1 MEALST
7 SLVVLLLIS
16 GLGLTGASY
25 NTCKDTL
32 ISNGYSMSDSAY
44 YEFYQAANDPDNI
57 VFINNN
63 QAYLSEQWSA
73 IQSESVPITPPDYDH
88 DNVESVPI
96 TSPYDPVAEW
106 YVKTILGAAG
116 NIENTG
122 SPFIFNIE
130 DAVYSSAVDGVWSQS
145 SETQSVS
152 VWTDDLLADAYLQ
165 QYGKP
170 SKAISD
176 GHGGYYQGVISISE
190 SSGNLIY
197 DIYHFDSK
205 GGRLKLFSN
214 SYPPNFYYYYYND
227 FYIEELSDGSQ
238 VCHYVVTSQLTQDT
252 DLLVKDSLSSTLT
265 FPDER
270 TEEIEEKKTGEQTEL
285 TINPD
290 GSITLPDG
298 TLVYPNADGTY
309 TINGTD
315 YAPSTVIPNIN
326 DLLQQ
331 LLDLQQQID
340 DLKYDL
346 TIDNDTTNNNIS
358 EAVDEAVS
366 SYEGD
371 FSEFLLNSRITQV
384 FPFCLP
390 FDFVRGLKLLSSSPV
405 APSFDIDFNIPA
417 FGAYPGTSNVI
428 SLDLEV
434 YSKYFIVVRWVTTI
448 LFIIS
453 LCFLTYKLIK
463 W

>member
-1 MEALST
+1 MEAVTASM
-7 SLVVLLLIS
+7 LVILIIS

-57 VFINNN
+57 IFINNN
-63 QAYLSEQWSA
+63 QVYLSEQWSA

-96 TSPYDPVAEW
+96 QPFNDPFSAWYDAFISGSTAP
-106 YVKTILGAAG
+106 
-116 NIENTG
+116 IEN
-122 SPFIFNIE
+122 FQ
-130 DAVYSSAVDGVWSQS
+130 YSAVDSIYSSSSSQ
-145 SETQSVS
+145 QVS
-152 VWTDDLLADAYLQ
+152 VNSDDLSADPYLS

-170 SKAISD
+170 AKTVSD
-176 GHGGYYQGVISISE
+176 GHGGYYLSTLSLDSNGYISYS
-190 SSGNLIY
+190 
-197 DIYHFDSK
+197 IYHIDSS
-205 GGRLKLFSN
+205 GGRLKLFN
-214 SYPPNFYYYYYND
+214 NVYPATVDYYHYND
-227 FYIEELSDGSQ
+227 FYIEELADGSQ
-238 VCHYVVTSQLTQDT
+238 VCHYVEDIQFYENSDRFT
-252 DLLVKDSLSSTLT
+252 KSSASSAIS
-265 FPDER
+265 FPDEK
-270 TEEIEEKKTGEQTEL
+270 TGDIEEVKSDEFVDITV
-285 TINPD
+285 NPD

-298 TLVYPNADGTY
+298 TVVYPNSDGTY

-358 EAVDEAVS
+358 EAVDEAVGA
-366 SYEGD
+366 YEGD

>member
-1 MEALST
+1 MEAVTASM
-7 SLVVLLLIS
+7 LVILIIS
-16 GLGLTGASY
+16 GLGLVGASY
-25 NTCKDTL
+25 SQCQNTL
-32 ISNGYSMSDSAY
+32 SSNGYNLTDSQLQSF
-44 YEFYQAANDPDNI
+44 YEAANDPDNI
-57 VFINNN
+57 YYINTHSES
-63 QAYLSEQWSA
+63 LSDDWSA
-73 IQSESVPITPPDYDH
+73 I
-88 DNVESVPI
+88 
-96 TSPYDPVAEW
+96 TSGETDLSEW
-106 YVKTILGAAG
+106 YSNYVIEAG
-116 NIENTG
+116 GNSSG
-122 SPFIFNIE
+122 SI
-130 DAVYSSAVDGVWSQS
+130 SSVDSAWVEGG
-145 SETQSVS
+145 ETQSVT

-165 QYGKP
+165 QFGKP

-176 GHGGYYQGVISISE
+176 GHGGYYQGVITSNNGYIS
-190 SSGNLIY
+190 Y
-197 DIYHFDSK
+197 DIYHFDSS

-214 SYPPNFYYYYYND
+214 TYPATGDYYHYND
-227 FYIEELSDGSQ
+227 FYIEELADGSQ
-238 VCHYVVTSQLTQDT
+238 VCHYVQDIQFYENSDRFT
-252 DLLVKDSLSSTLT
+252 RVSDSSVIS

-340 DLKYDL
+340 DLKFDL

-358 EAVDEAVS
+358 EAVDEAVGA
-366 SYEGD
+366 YEGD

-434 YSKYFIVVRWVTTI
+434 YSKYFTVVRWVTTI

>member
-1 MEALST
+1 MEAVTT
-7 SLVVLLLIS
+7 SMFVLLLIS
-16 GLGLTGASY
+16 GLGLSGASY

-32 ISNGYSMSDSAY
+32 INNGFSMSDSAY
-44 YEFYQAANDPDNI
+44 YEFYQAANEPDNI

-63 QAYLSEQWSA
+63 QDYLSEQWSS
-73 IQSESVPITPPDYDH
+73 IQSESVPTTPPDYDH
-88 DNVESVPI
+88 DNVESVPLYP
-96 TSPYDPVAEW
+96 PYADPLAAW
-106 YVKTILGAAG
+106 YFEFLYNFG
-116 NIENTG
+116 NVTNDIVGDALPYYAYTG
-122 SPFIFNIE
+122 ST
-130 DAVYSSAVDGVWSQS
+130 DSVWSQS
-145 SETQSVS
+145 SETQSVT

-176 GHGGYYQGVISISE
+176 GHGGYYQGVITSNNGYIS
-190 SSGNLIY
+190 Y
-197 DIYHFDSK
+197 DIYHFDSS

-214 SYPPNFYYYYYND
+214 TYPATGDYYHYND
-227 FYIEELSDGSQ
+227 FYIEELADGSQ
-238 VCHYVVTSQLTQDT
+238 VCHYVQDIQFYENSDRFT
-252 DLLVKDSLSSTLT
+252 RVSDSSVIS

-340 DLKYDL
+340 DLKFDL

-358 EAVDEAVS
+358 EAVDEAVGA
-366 SYEGD
+366 YEGD

-434 YSKYFIVVRWVTTI
+434 YSKYFTVVRWVTTI